1 MCGARVYL
9 AQTDTTVGFVG
20 PDAAALARA
29 KGRSASRP
37 MLKALPEMRAISDLG
52 RVPFVHRRRVRRA
65 KASSFIL
72 PNGRSFR
79 VVVDGPHRELVARLG
94 GCYTTSANRHGEGFD
109 EAYAREAADV
119 WVETAE
125 GYRQKPPSAI
135 WRLGR
140 KKAVRVR

>member
-20 PDAAALARA
+20 PDAAALAQA
-29 KGRSASRP
+29 KGRPASRP
-37 MLKALPEMRAISDLG
+37 MLKALPDLRAVSDVG
-52 RVPFVHRRRVRRA
+52 RVPPAHRRRVRRA
-65 KASSFIL
+65 GASSFIL

-79 VVVDGPHRELVARLG
+79 VIKGPHRALVTRLG

-125 GYRQKPPSAI
+125 GYREKPPSAI

-140 KKAVRVR
+140 KKAVKVR